1 MKTKTTDLTE
11 PLFKKIRLKD
21 LNPAEYNPRTIS
33 DDALAGLTKSLTRFG
48 CVEPII
54 VNVRDD
60 RNVIVGGHQ
69 RHKALTELHGGD
81 YECTCIVVDLSVSEE
96 KTLNVTLNNPHI
108 QGDFIDT
115 LSEYIEQLR
124 LEIPEQDYLDLA
136 IIKLRGEIDAIEG
149 LTDEDAIP
157 EPPKVAVT
165 KLGDLYLLGGH
176 RLLCG
181 DSTKAE
187 DVERLMDGKKAD
199 MIFTDP
205 PYNVS
210 YVGGTEEQMTIK
222 NDAMTEAQYIAFMG
236 AFFTQYK
243 ESASDNAAVYICHAS
258 QWQRETESAMLAAG
272 IEVRCQIIWVKNTF
286 AWGFGRYKFRHEPI
300 FYAHIKDKPDNWY
313 GDKTQ
318 NTVWEEKK
326 PSANRLHPTMKPVEI
341 VERALVNSSKAGDLV
356 LDLFMGSG
364 TTLIACHKNN
374 RISYGMELDPI
385 YCDVIVKRWEEF
397 TGKKVERI
405 TCNDTTPTGAGVEE
419 AKK

>member
-1 MKTKTTDLTE
+1 MKTKKTDLTE
-11 PLFKKIRLKD
+11 PLFKKIRLSTI
-21 LNPAEYNPRTIS
+21 NPAEYNPRVIS
-33 DDALAGLTKSLTRFG
+33 DDALKGLQKSLTRFG

-54 VNVRDD
+54 VNIRDN

-124 LEIPEQDYLDLA
+124 QEIPEQDYLDLA
-136 IIKLRGEIDAIEG
+136 IIKLRGEIAAVEG

-165 KLGDLYLLGGH
+165 KPGDLYLLGGH

-187 DVERLMDGKKAD
+187 DVERLMNGKKAN

-205 PYNVS
+205 PYNVA

-272 IEVRCQIIWVKNTF
+272 IEVRCQIVWVKNTF

-397 TGKKVERI
+397 TGKRVVLI
-405 TCNDTTPTGAGVEE
+405 NDTTPTGAGVEE
-419 AKK
+419 ATK